1 MAEREDKLTR
11 ARSVRQFVVNLE
23 KLMGQGDGTA
33 TSEERQ
39 IGHVTMPSGEGE
51 VADKEA
57 VPSDEGEVADK
68 EAAPIVVWDEQAWKL
83 LVNQVTIYADG
94 RAEFLFR
101 GENKVEVSMTEEG
114 GF

>member
-1 MAEREDKLTR
+1 MNDRYQKAEDRLNRLMAEREDKLTR

-57 VPSDEGEVADK
+57 
-68 EAAPIVVWDEQAWKL
+68 APIVVWDEQAWKL

-101 GENKVEVSMTEEG
+101 GENKVEV
-114 GF
+114 FND